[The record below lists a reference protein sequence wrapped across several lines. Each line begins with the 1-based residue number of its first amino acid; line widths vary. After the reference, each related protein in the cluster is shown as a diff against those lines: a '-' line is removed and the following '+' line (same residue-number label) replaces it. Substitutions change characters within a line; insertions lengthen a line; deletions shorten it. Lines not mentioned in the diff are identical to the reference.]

1 MADDLNPAAES
12 STGPPRA
19 GEARSLLARRRRSA
33 SPVRSAHADRFRV
46 VLAGLIGIAVGALA
60 VAAAVLVSQANRT
73 AGGGPGASAGVTV
86 PWSTWRPSS
95 TGNAGAAQIADYVA
109 PFYRLSTTQQ
119 LTVITP
125 INVTQL
131 NATTGTFTGN
141 GLTVALDLPSSS
153 SGSSSGGTLRPLPGQ
168 TVAYDLCGQG
178 GADCSLAGRPSTL
191 RLLLLRREA
200 LELALYTFR
209 YLPRA
214 QNVVAVLP
222 PGRSSA
228 RAHAKP
234 VVVAVLF
241 QRPELAPLLQAPITT
256 TLQDLPPTVAQLPT
270 WKRTPE
276 AGLVD
281 QVTSRNLFSE
291 RTETQQTGSSLLV
304 LNPLPAQ

>member
-1 MADDLNPAAES
+1 MADDLSPVTEPARPVS
-12 STGPPRA
+12 QRD
-19 GEARSLLARRRRSA
+19 RSLRTRGRRGG
-33 SPVRSAHADRFRV
+33 SPVRSAHADKFRV
-46 VLAGLIGIAVGALA
+46 ALAGLIGIAVGALA
-60 VAAAVLVSQANRT
+60 VAAAVLVAHSSSASSPGT
-73 AGGGPGASAGVTV
+73 AGPSGTNL
-86 PWSTWRPSS
+86 PWSTWKPSS
-95 TGNAGAAQIADYVA
+95 TGNEGAAQIADYIA
-109 PFYRLSTTQQ
+109 PFYRLSSSQQ

-131 NATTGTFTGN
+131 NASTGSFTGD
-141 GLTVALDLPSSS
+141 GLTVALNLPN
-153 SGSSSGGTLRPLPGQ
+153 SGASAGATLRPLPGQ

-178 GADCSLAGRPSTL
+178 GRDCALAGKPSTL

-209 YLPRA
+209 YLPGS

-222 PGRSSA
+222 PGHSSVHT
-228 RAHAKP
+228 HAAP

-241 QRPELAPLLQAPITT
+241 QRAELAPLLQEPIDA
-256 TLQDLPPTVAQLPT
+256 TLQELPPTVAQLPV